1 MYNLGFNFFMKY
13 ILTTISFL
21 IFLISASQAV
31 VIKDIKISNNKRI
44 TEETII
50 TYGNIQLN
58 KDYNQKELNKII
70 KDLYDTN
77 FFKRISI
84 KIDGETLILN
94 VEENKIIQSVRIEG
108 VKSKKIKE
116 AILKNLFSKDK
127 SPFLIEKV
135 KIDVNRIKTS
145 LNNIGY
151 YLSDVKSKIL
161 ENSNDTVELIFEVNL
176 GDKSKIKKIEFI
188 GNKKIKD
195 RTLRSIIV
203 SEEAKFWKF
212 ISNNKFVNQDIINR
226 DKRLLRNFYLSKGFY
241 DVDVQSATVKFLD
254 DKSFKLTYKIDAGEI
269 YTVNDTKLVL
279 PIDYDE
285 KNFVEVKNELNK
297 LKNKIY
303 SLNKISKVVEEIDK
317 VTLSREYDFI
327 NAGYEETIIE
337 NNKIDIVFTVT
348 ESEKFYV
355 ERINI
360 FGNNITHESVIRN
373 SLEIDEGDPFNELLS
388 SKSINNIKATN
399 LFKSVKSSI
408 TEGQDLNTKIIDIT
422 VEEKPTG
429 EIMIGAGAGSEG
441 GTLGFS
447 VTENNFLGK
456 GIKLSSSLD
465 LTEDSI
471 RGLFSVTNPNFN
483 YTGKSLS
490 TSVESTNVDKLTDSG
505 YKSTKTG
512 FTFGTGFEQFQ
523 NVYFTPR
530 LSNFYEDISTK
541 DTASANLKKQSG
553 SYLESKFSYGLDYD
567 MRNQR
572 FQTTDGFR
580 SKFNQFIPIIS
591 EEYSFGNTY
600 DFKTWYKLPNNM
612 VTSLNIYGRTV
623 NTLTGDDV
631 KITNRFW
638 LPRNKLKGFKT
649 RNMGPVDAND
659 YVGGNYGAAI
669 NFDTTLPMVFSNVQN
684 IDVRYFLDTANLWGV
699 DYSSAV
705 DQSNT
710 IRASTGVVVDWFTPI
725 GPLNF
730 SLAQD
735 ISKAND
741 DMTETFQFNL
751 GTTF

>member
-1 MYNLGFNFFMKY
+1 MKF
-13 ILTTISFL
+13 IFTITVGLFL
-21 IFLISASQAV
+21 LISNSYAV
-31 VIKDIKISNNKRI
+31 VIKDIKVNNNKRI
-44 TEETII
+44 TKETII
-50 TYGNIQLN
+50 TYGDIELN
-58 KDYNQKELNKII
+58 KDYDQNELNKII
-70 KDLYDTN
+70 KNLYETN
-77 FFKRISI
+77 FFKKISLN
-84 KIDGETLILN
+84 IDGQILILN
-94 VEENKIIQSVRIEG
+94 LVENKIIQSVKVEG
-108 VKSKKIKE
+108 VKSNKIKE

-135 KIDVNRIKTS
+135 KIDENRMKTS

-151 YLSDVKSKIL
+151 YFSGVKSKIL
-161 ENSNDTVELIFEVNL
+161 ENNNDTVDLIFEVNL
-176 GDKSKIKKIEFI
+176 GEKSKIKKIEFI
-188 GNKKIKD
+188 GDKKIKD
-195 RTLRSIIV
+195 RTLRSVII

-212 ISNNKFVNQDIINR
+212 ISNNKFVNRDIIER
-226 DKRLLRNFYLSKGFY
+226 DKRLLKNFYLSKGFY
-241 DVDVQSATVKFLD
+241 EVDVQSATVKFLD
-254 DKSFKLTYKIDAGEI
+254 DKSFKLTYKINAGQE

-285 KNFVEVKNELNK
+285 NNFIDVKKELSK
-297 LKNKIY
+297 LIGKKY
-303 SLNKISKVVEEIDK
+303 SINKISKVVEEIDK

-327 NAGYEETIIE
+327 NASYTESILD
-337 NNKIDIVFTVT
+337 NNKLDITFTVT

-360 FGNNITHESVIRN
+360 YGNNITHESVIR
-373 SLEIDEGDPFNELLS
+373 SKLEVDEGDPYNELLS
-388 SKSINNIKATN
+388 SKSINNLKASN
-399 LFKSVKSSI
+399 LFKKVDSVLS
-408 TEGQDLNTKIIDIT
+408 EGQSLNNKIIDIT

-429 EIMIGAGAGSEG
+429 EIMVGAGAGSEG

-447 VTENNFLGK
+447 VSENNFLGK

-471 RGLFSVTNPNFN
+471 RGLFSITNPNFN
-483 YTGKSLS
+483 YTDKSLS

-523 NVYFTPR
+523 NVYFTPK

-541 DTASANLKKQSG
+541 STASSNLKKQSG

-572 FQTTDGFR
+572 FQTTEGFR
-580 SKFNQFIPIIS
+580 SKFNQSIPLIS
-591 EEYSFGNTY
+591 EEYSLGNVY
-600 DFKTWYKLPNNM
+600 DFKTWYKLNNNM
-612 VTSLNIYGRTV
+612 VTSLNVYGRAV
-623 NTLTGDDV
+623 NSLTGEDV

-638 LPRNKLKGFKT
+638 LPRSKLKGFKT
-649 RNMGPVDAND
+649 RNIGPVDAND
-659 YVGGNYGAAI
+659 YVGGNYAAAL
-669 NFDTTLPMVFSNVQN
+669 NFDTTLPMLFPTVQN
-684 IDVRYFLDTANLWGV
+684 VDVRYFLDTANLWGV
-699 DYSSAV
+699 DYSSTV

-710 IRASTGVVVDWFTPI
+710 IRASTGIVVDWFTPI

-735 ISKAND
+735 ISKAD
-741 DMTETFQFNL
+741 DDRTETFQFNL

>member
-1 MYNLGFNFFMKY
+1 MKY
-13 ILTTISFL
+13 ILTTISLL
-21 IFLISASQAV
+21 IFLISASHAV
-31 VIKDIKISNNKRI
+31 IIKDIKINNNKRI
-44 TEETII
+44 TEETIV
-50 TYGNIQLN
+50 TYGNIELN
-58 KDYNQKELNKII
+58 KEYNQKELNNIV

-77 FFKRISI
+77 FFKNISI
-84 KIDGETLILN
+84 KIDGETLVLS
-94 VEENKIIQSVRIEG
+94 VEENKIIQSVRVEG
-108 VKSKKIKE
+108 VKSNKIKE

-145 LNNIGY
+145 LNTIGY

-161 ENSNDTVELIFEVNL
+161 ENSNDTVDLIFEVNL

-188 GNKKIKD
+188 GDKKIKD
-195 RTLRSIIV
+195 RTLRSVII

-254 DKSFKLTYKIDAGEI
+254 NKSFKLTYKIDAGEI
-269 YTVNDTKLVL
+269 FTVNDTKLVL

-285 KNFVEVKNELNK
+285 NNFTDVKKELNK
-297 LKNKIY
+297 LKNKTY
-303 SLNKISKVVEEIDK
+303 SLNKLSRVVEEIDK
-317 VTLSREYDFI
+317 ITLSREYDFI
-327 NAGYEETIIE
+327 NASYEETIIE
-337 NNKIDIVFTVT
+337 NNKIDIVFTVK

-373 SLEIDEGDPFNELLS
+373 KLEIDEGDAFNELLS
-388 SKSINNIKATN
+388 SKSINNLKATN

-441 GTLGFS
+441 GTFGFS
-447 VTENNFLGK
+447 ITENNFLGK
-456 GIKLSSSLD
+456 GIQLSSNLD

-483 YTGKSLS
+483 YSGKSLS

-512 FTFGTGFEQFQ
+512 FTLGTGFEQFQ
-523 NVYFTPR
+523 NVYFTPK

-541 DTASANLKKQSG
+541 DTASTNLKKQSG

-572 FQTTDGFR
+572 FQTNEGFR
-580 SKFNQFIPIIS
+580 SKFNQSIPLVS
-591 EEYSFGNTY
+591 EEYSFGNIY

-612 VTSLNIYGRTV
+612 VTSLNIYGRSV
-623 NTLTGDDV
+623 NSLTGDDV
-631 KITNRFW
+631 KITNRFF
-638 LPRNKLKGFKT
+638 LPRSKLKGFIT
-649 RNMGPVDAND
+649 RNIGPVDAND
-659 YVGGNYGAAI
+659 YVGGNYGAAV
-669 NFDTTLPMVFSNVQN
+669 NFDTTLPMIFSNVQN
-684 IDVRYFLDTANLWGV
+684 VDVRYFLDTANLWGV

-735 ISKAND
+735 ISKAD
-741 DMTETFQFNL
+741 DDKTETFQFNI

>member
-1 MYNLGFNFFMKY
+1 MKLFAAT
-13 ILTTISFL
+13 IVGLLFLVTT
-21 IFLISASQAV
+21 AKAV
-31 VIKDIKISNNKRI
+31 VINNIKVNNNERI
-44 TEETII
+44 TKETIL
-50 TYGNIQLN
+50 TYGNIKLN
-58 KDYNQKELNKII
+58 KEYNQKQLNKII
-70 KDLYDTN
+70 KDLYETN
-77 FFKRISI
+77 FFKKISLRV
-84 KIDGETLILN
+84 DGQTLVLDI
-94 VEENKIIQSVRIEG
+94 EENKIIQSVKVEG
-108 VKSKKIKE
+108 VKSNKIKT

-135 KIDVNRIKTS
+135 KNDVNRMKTS

-151 YLSDVKSKIL
+151 YLSNVKSKIL
-161 ENSNDTVELIFEVNL
+161 ENDNNTVDLIFEVTL
-176 GDKSKIKKIEFI
+176 GDKSKIRKIEFI
-188 GNKKIKD
+188 GDKKIKD
-195 RTLRSIIV
+195 RTLRSVII

-212 ISNNKFVNQDIINR
+212 ISNNKFVNQDIIER
-226 DKRLLRNFYLSKGFY
+226 DKRLLKNFYLSKGFY
-241 DVDVQSATVKFLD
+241 DVDIQSATVKFLD
-254 DKSFKLTYKIDAGEI
+254 DKSFKLTYKINAGEI
-269 YTVNDTKLVL
+269 YTVNDTNLVL

-285 KNFVEVKNELNK
+285 NNFADVKKELNK
-297 LKNKIY
+297 LVNKTY
-303 SLNKISKVVEEIDK
+303 SINKISKVIEEIDK

-327 NAGYEETIIE
+327 NASYEETIIE
-337 NNKIDIVFTVT
+337 NNKLNIVFTVS

-360 FGNNITHESVIRN
+360 FGNNITHESVIR
-373 SLEIDEGDPFNELLS
+373 SKLEIDEGDAYNELLS
-388 SKSINNIKATN
+388 SKSINNLKASN
-399 LFKSVKSSI
+399 LFKTVKSSI
-408 TEGQDLNTKIIDIT
+408 IDGQDSNTKIIDIT

-429 EIMIGAGAGSEG
+429 EIMVGAGAGSDG

-456 GIKLSSSLD
+456 GIQLSSSLD

-483 YTGKSLS
+483 YTGKSLT
-490 TSVESTNVDKLTDSG
+490 TSVESTNIDKLTDSG

-523 NVYFTPR
+523 NVYFTPK

-541 DTASANLKKQSG
+541 STASANLKKQSG
-553 SYLESKFSYGLDYD
+553 SYYESKFSYGLDYD

-572 FQTTDGFR
+572 FQTNDGFR
-580 SKFNQFIPIIS
+580 SKFNQTIPLIS
-591 EEYSFGNTY
+591 EEYSFGNIY

-612 VTSLNIYGRTV
+612 VTSLNVYGRTV
-623 NTLTGDDV
+623 NSLTGDDV

-649 RNMGPVDAND
+649 RNIGPVDAND

-669 NFDTTLPMVFSNVQN
+669 NFDTTLPMFFSNVQN
-684 IDVRYFLDTANLWGV
+684 VDLRYFFDTANLWGV

-710 IRASTGVVVDWFTPI
+710 IRASTGIVVDWFTPI

-735 ISKAND
+735 ISKAD
-741 DMTETFQFNL
+741 DDKTETFQFNL

>member
-1 MYNLGFNFFMKY
+1 MKY
-13 ILTTISFL
+13 ILTTLSLLF
-21 IFLISASQAV
+21 FLISTSNAV
-31 VIKDIKISNNKRI
+31 VVKDIKINNNKRI
-44 TEETII
+44 TKETII

-58 KDYNQKELNKII
+58 KEYNQKELNNIV

-77 FFKRISI
+77 FFKKISI
-84 KIDGETLILN
+84 NIDGKTLILN
-94 VEENKIIQSVRIEG
+94 VEENKIIQSVRVEG
-108 VKSKKIKE
+108 VKSNKIKE

-135 KIDVNRIKTS
+135 KTDVNRMKTS
-145 LNNIGY
+145 LNSIGY
-151 YLSDVKSKIL
+151 YLSDVKSKIS
-161 ENSNDTVELIFEVNL
+161 ENSNDTVDLIFEVNL

-188 GNKKIKD
+188 GDKKIKD
-195 RTLRSIIV
+195 RTLRSVII

-254 DKSFKLTYKIDAGEI
+254 NKSFKLTYKIDAGKI

-285 KNFVEVKNELNK
+285 NNFLEVKKELNK
-297 LKNKIY
+297 LQNKTY
-303 SLNKISKVVEEIDK
+303 SLNKISRVVEEIDK

-373 SLEIDEGDPFNELLS
+373 KLEIDEGDAFNELLS
-388 SKSINNIKATN
+388 SKSINNLKATN

-408 TEGQDLNTKIIDIT
+408 TEGQDLNTKIIDII

-429 EIMIGAGAGSEG
+429 EIMIGAGAGTEG

-471 RGLFSVTNPNFN
+471 RGLFSVTNPNYN
-483 YTGKSLS
+483 YTDKSLS

-567 MRNQR
+567 LRNQR
-572 FQTTDGFR
+572 FQTTEGFR
-580 SKFNQFIPIIS
+580 SKFNQSIPIIS
-591 EEYSFGNTY
+591 DEYSFGNIY

-612 VTSLNIYGRTV
+612 VTSFNIYGRSV
-623 NTLTGDDV
+623 NSLTGDDV

-638 LPRNKLKGFKT
+638 LPRNKLKGFVT
-649 RNMGPVDAND
+649 RNIGPVDAND
-659 YVGGNYGAAI
+659 YVGGNYGAAV
-669 NFDTTLPMVFSNVQN
+669 NFDTTLPMIFTNVQN
-684 IDVRYFLDTANLWGV
+684 VDVRYFLDTANLWGV

-735 ISKAND
+735 ISKAD
-741 DMTETFQFNL
+741 DDKTETFQFNL

>member
-1 MYNLGFNFFMKY
+1 MKLF
-13 ILTTISFL
+13 IATFVGLLFL
-21 IFLISASQAV
+21 ITTAKAV
-31 VIKDIKISNNKRI
+31 VINSIKINNNQRI
-44 TEETII
+44 TKETIL
-50 TYGNIQLN
+50 TYGNIKLN
-58 KDYNQKELNKII
+58 KEYDQKKLNKII
-70 KDLYDTN
+70 KDLYETN
-77 FFKRISI
+77 FFKKISLRV
-84 KIDGETLILN
+84 DGQTLILD
-94 VEENKIIQSVRIEG
+94 VEENKIIQSVKVEG
-108 VKSKKIKE
+108 VKSNKIKT

-135 KIDVNRIKTS
+135 KIDVNRMKTS

-151 YLSDVKSKIL
+151 YLSNVKSKIL
-161 ENSNDTVELIFEVNL
+161 ENNNNTVDLIFEVTL
-176 GDKSKIKKIEFI
+176 GDKSKIRKIEFI
-188 GNKKIKD
+188 GEKKIKD
-195 RTLRSIIV
+195 RTLRSVII

-212 ISNNKFVNQDIINR
+212 ISNNKFVNQDIIER
-226 DKRLLRNFYLSKGFY
+226 DKRLLRNFYLSKGYY
-241 DVDVQSATVKFLD
+241 DVDIQSATVKFLD
-254 DKSFKLTYKIDAGEI
+254 DKSFKLTYKINAGEI

-279 PIDYDE
+279 PIDYNE
-285 KNFVEVKNELNK
+285 NNFTDVKKELNK
-297 LKNKIY
+297 LVNKTY
-303 SLNKISKVVEEIDK
+303 SINKISKVVEEIDK

-327 NAGYEETIIE
+327 NASYEESIIE
-337 NNKIDIVFTVT
+337 NNKLNIVFTVT

-360 FGNNITHESVIRN
+360 FGNNITHESVIR
-373 SLEIDEGDPFNELLS
+373 SKLEIDEGDAYNELLS
-388 SKSINNIKATN
+388 SKSINNLKASN
-399 LFKSVKSSI
+399 LFKTVKSSI
-408 TEGQDLNTKIIDIT
+408 SEGQDLNTKIIDIT

-429 EIMIGAGAGSEG
+429 EIMVGAGAGSDG

-456 GIKLSSSLD
+456 GIQLSSSLD

-483 YTGKSLS
+483 YSGKSLS

-530 LSNFYEDISTK
+530 ISNFYEDISTK
-541 DTASANLKKQSG
+541 STASKNLKKQSG
-553 SYLESKFSYGLDYD
+553 SYYESKFSYGLDYD

-572 FQTTDGFR
+572 FQTNEGFR
-580 SKFNQFIPIIS
+580 SKFNQTIPLIS
-591 EEYSFGNTY
+591 DEYSFGNIY

-612 VTSLNIYGRTV
+612 VTSFNVYGRTV
-623 NTLTGDDV
+623 NSLTGDDV

-638 LPRNKLKGFKT
+638 LPRSKLKGFKT
-649 RNMGPVDAND
+649 RNIGPVDDND

-669 NFDTTLPMVFSNVQN
+669 NFDTTLPMFFSNVQN
-684 IDVRYFLDTANLWGV
+684 VDLRYFFDTANLWGV

-710 IRASTGVVVDWFTPI
+710 IRASTGIVVDWFTPI

-735 ISKAND
+735 ISKAD
-741 DMTETFQFNL
+741 DDKTETFQFNL

>member
-1 MYNLGFNFFMKY
+1 MKY
-13 ILTTISFL
+13 ILTTISLL
-21 IFLISASQAV
+21 IFLISASHAV
-31 VIKDIKISNNKRI
+31 IIKDIKINNNKRI
-44 TEETII
+44 TEETIV
-50 TYGNIQLN
+50 TYGNIELN
-58 KDYNQKELNKII
+58 KEYNQKELNNIV

-77 FFKRISI
+77 FFKNISI
-84 KIDGETLILN
+84 KIDGETLVLS
-94 VEENKIIQSVRIEG
+94 VEENKIIQNVRVEG
-108 VKSKKIKE
+108 VKSNKIKE

-145 LNNIGY
+145 LNTIGY

-161 ENSNDTVELIFEVNL
+161 ENSNDTVDLIFEVNL

-188 GNKKIKD
+188 GDKKIKD
-195 RTLRSIIV
+195 RTLRSVII

-254 DKSFKLTYKIDAGEI
+254 NKSFKLTYKIDAGEI
-269 YTVNDTKLVL
+269 FTVNDTKLVL

-285 KNFVEVKNELNK
+285 NNFTDVKKELNK
-297 LKNKIY
+297 LKNKTY
-303 SLNKISKVVEEIDK
+303 SLNKLSRVVEEIDK
-317 VTLSREYDFI
+317 ISLSREYDFI
-327 NAGYEETIIE
+327 NASYEETIIE
-337 NNKIDIVFTVT
+337 NNKIDIVFTVK

-373 SLEIDEGDPFNELLS
+373 KLEIDEGDAFNELLS
-388 SKSINNIKATN
+388 SKSINNLKATN

-441 GTLGFS
+441 GTFGFS
-447 VTENNFLGK
+447 ITENNFLGK
-456 GIKLSSSLD
+456 GIQLSSNLD

-483 YTGKSLS
+483 YSGKSLS

-512 FTFGTGFEQFQ
+512 FTLGTGFEQFQ
-523 NVYFTPR
+523 NVYFTPK

-541 DTASANLKKQSG
+541 DTASTNLKKQSG

-572 FQTTDGFR
+572 FQTNEGFR
-580 SKFNQFIPIIS
+580 SKFNQSIPLVS
-591 EEYSFGNTY
+591 EEYSFGNIY

-612 VTSLNIYGRTV
+612 VTSLNIYGRSV
-623 NTLTGDDV
+623 NSLTGDDV
-631 KITNRFW
+631 KITNRFF
-638 LPRNKLKGFKT
+638 LPRSKLKGFKT
-649 RNMGPVDAND
+649 RNIGPVDAND
-659 YVGGNYGAAI
+659 YVGGNYGAAV
-669 NFDTTLPMVFSNVQN
+669 NFDTTLPMIFSNVQN
-684 IDVRYFLDTANLWGV
+684 VDVRYFLDTANLWGV

-735 ISKAND
+735 ISKAD
-741 DMTETFQFNL
+741 DDKTETFQFNI

>member
-1 MYNLGFNFFMKY
+1 MKLFAAT
-13 ILTTISFL
+13 IVGLLFLVTT
-21 IFLISASQAV
+21 AKAV
-31 VIKDIKISNNKRI
+31 VINNIKVNNNERI
-44 TEETII
+44 TKETIL
-50 TYGNIQLN
+50 TYGNIKLN
-58 KDYNQKELNKII
+58 KEYNQKQLNKII
-70 KDLYDTN
+70 KDLYETN
-77 FFKRISI
+77 FFKKISLRV
-84 KIDGETLILN
+84 DGQTLVLDI
-94 VEENKIIQSVRIEG
+94 EENKIIQSVKVEG
-108 VKSKKIKE
+108 VKSNKIKT

-135 KIDVNRIKTS
+135 KNDVNRMKTS

-151 YLSDVKSKIL
+151 YLSNVKSKIL
-161 ENSNDTVELIFEVNL
+161 ENDNNTVDLIFEVTL
-176 GDKSKIKKIEFI
+176 GDKSKIRKIEFI
-188 GNKKIKD
+188 GDKKIKD
-195 RTLRSIIV
+195 RTLRSVII

-212 ISNNKFVNQDIINR
+212 ISNNKFVNQDIIER
-226 DKRLLRNFYLSKGFY
+226 DKRLLKNFYLSKGFY
-241 DVDVQSATVKFLD
+241 DVDIQSATVKFLD
-254 DKSFKLTYKIDAGEI
+254 DKSFKLTYKINAGEI
-269 YTVNDTKLVL
+269 YTVNDTNLVL

-285 KNFVEVKNELNK
+285 NNFADVKKELNK
-297 LKNKIY
+297 LVNKTY
-303 SLNKISKVVEEIDK
+303 SINKISKVIEEIDK

-327 NAGYEETIIE
+327 NASYEETIIE
-337 NNKIDIVFTVT
+337 NNKLNIVFTVS

-360 FGNNITHESVIRN
+360 FGNNITHESVIR
-373 SLEIDEGDPFNELLS
+373 SKLEIDEGDAYNELLS
-388 SKSINNIKATN
+388 SKSINNLKASN
-399 LFKSVKSSI
+399 LFKTVKSSI
-408 TEGQDLNTKIIDIT
+408 IDGQDSNTKIIDIT

-429 EIMIGAGAGSEG
+429 EIMVGAGAGSDG

-456 GIKLSSSLD
+456 GIQLSSSLD

-541 DTASANLKKQSG
+541 STASANLKKQSG
-553 SYLESKFSYGLDYD
+553 SYYESKFSYGLDYD

-572 FQTTDGFR
+572 FQTNDGFR
-580 SKFNQFIPIIS
+580 SKFNQTIPLIS
-591 EEYSFGNTY
+591 EEYSFGNIY

-612 VTSLNIYGRTV
+612 VTSLNVYGRTV
-623 NTLTGDDV
+623 NSLTGDDV

-649 RNMGPVDAND
+649 RNIGPVDDND

-669 NFDTTLPMVFSNVQN
+669 NFDTTLPMFFSNVQN
-684 IDVRYFLDTANLWGV
+684 VDLRYFFDTANLWGV

-710 IRASTGVVVDWFTPI
+710 IRASTGIVVDWFTPI

-735 ISKAND
+735 ISKAD
-741 DMTETFQFNL
+741 DDKTETFQFNL

>member
-1 MYNLGFNFFMKY
+1 MKY
-13 ILTTISFL
+13 ILTTISL
-21 IFLISASQAV
+21 LVFLISASHAV
-31 VIKDIKISNNKRI
+31 IIKDIKINNNKRI
-44 TEETII
+44 TEETIV
-50 TYGNIQLN
+50 TYGNIELN
-58 KDYNQKELNKII
+58 KEYNQKELNNIV

-77 FFKRISI
+77 FFKNISI
-84 KIDGETLILN
+84 KIDGETLVLS
-94 VEENKIIQSVRIEG
+94 VEENKIIQNVRVEG
-108 VKSKKIKE
+108 VKSNKIKE

-145 LNNIGY
+145 LNTIGY

-161 ENSNDTVELIFEVNL
+161 ENSNDTVDLIFEVNL

-188 GNKKIKD
+188 GDKKIKD
-195 RTLRSIIV
+195 RTLRSVII

-254 DKSFKLTYKIDAGEI
+254 NKSFKLTYKIDAGEI
-269 YTVNDTKLVL
+269 FTVNDTKLVL

-285 KNFVEVKNELNK
+285 NNFTDVKKELNK
-297 LKNKIY
+297 LKNKTY
-303 SLNKISKVVEEIDK
+303 SLNKLSRVVEEIDK
-317 VTLSREYDFI
+317 ITLSREYDFI
-327 NAGYEETIIE
+327 NASYEETIIE
-337 NNKIDIVFTVT
+337 NNKIDIVFTVK

-373 SLEIDEGDPFNELLS
+373 KLEIDEGDAFNELLS
-388 SKSINNIKATN
+388 SKSINNLKATN

-441 GTLGFS
+441 GTFGFS
-447 VTENNFLGK
+447 ITENNFLGK
-456 GIKLSSSLD
+456 GIQLSSNLD

-483 YTGKSLS
+483 YSGKSLS

-512 FTFGTGFEQFQ
+512 FTLGTGFEQFQ
-523 NVYFTPR
+523 NVYFTPK

-541 DTASANLKKQSG
+541 DTASTNLKKQSG

-572 FQTTDGFR
+572 FQTNEGFR
-580 SKFNQFIPIIS
+580 SKFNQSIPLVS
-591 EEYSFGNTY
+591 EEYSFGNIY

-612 VTSLNIYGRTV
+612 VTSLNIYGRSV
-623 NTLTGDDV
+623 NSLTGDDV
-631 KITNRFW
+631 KITNRFF
-638 LPRNKLKGFKT
+638 LPRSKLKGFKT
-649 RNMGPVDAND
+649 RNIGPVDAND
-659 YVGGNYGAAI
+659 YVGGNYGAAV
-669 NFDTTLPMVFSNVQN
+669 NFDTTLPMIFSNVQN
-684 IDVRYFLDTANLWGV
+684 VDVRYFLDTANLWGV

-735 ISKAND
+735 ISKAD
-741 DMTETFQFNL
+741 DDKTETFQFNI

>member
-1 MYNLGFNFFMKY
+1 MKY
-13 ILTTISFL
+13 ILISLSFL
-21 IFLISASQAV
+21 ILLLSKSYAV
-31 VIKDIKISNNKRI
+31 VIKDLKISNNKRI
-44 TEETII
+44 TKETII

-58 KDYNQKELNKII
+58 KDYNQSELNNII
-70 KDLYDTN
+70 KQLYNTN
-77 FFKRISI
+77 FFKKISLNV
-84 KIDGETLILN
+84 DDQTLIIN
-94 VEENKIIQSVRIEG
+94 VEENKIIQSVRVEG
-108 VKSKKIKE
+108 VKSEKIKE

-135 KIDVNRIKTS
+135 KIDENRMKTS
-145 LNNIGY
+145 LNTIGY

-161 ENSNDTVELIFEVNL
+161 ENENDTVDLIFEVNL
-176 GDKSKIKKIEFI
+176 GEKSKIKKIEFI
-188 GNKKIKD
+188 GDKRIKD
-195 RTLRSIIV
+195 RTLRSVII

-212 ISNNKFVNQDIINR
+212 VSNNKYVNQDIIER

-241 DVDVQSATVKFLD
+241 DVDIQSATVKFLD
-254 DKSFKLTYKIDAGEI
+254 DKSFKLTYKINAGEEYI
-269 YTVNDTKLVL
+269 VNSTELVL

-285 KNFVEVKNELNK
+285 NNFIDVKNELDK
-297 LKNKIY
+297 LVGKKY
-303 SLNKISKVVEEIDK
+303 SINKISKVVEEIDK
-317 VTLSREYDFI
+317 ITLSREYDFI
-327 NAGYEETIIE
+327 NASYTEKVVDK
-337 NNKIDIVFTVT
+337 NKLNILFTVS

-360 FGNNITHESVIRN
+360 FGNNITHETVIRDK
-373 SLEIDEGDPFNELLS
+373 LEIDEGDPYNELLS
-388 SKSINNIKATN
+388 SKSINNLKAAN
-399 LFKSVKSSI
+399 LFKTVDSSI
-408 TEGQDLNTKIIDIT
+408 TEGQAANTKIIDIT

-447 VTENNFLGK
+447 VKENNFLGK

-483 YTGKSLS
+483 YSDKSLS

-523 NVYFTPR
+523 NVYFTPKI
-530 LSNFYEDISTK
+530 SNFYEDISTK
-541 DTASANLKKQSG
+541 STASANLRKQSG
-553 SYLESKFSYGLDYD
+553 SFIESKFSYGLDYD

-572 FQTTDGFR
+572 FQTTEGFR
-580 SKFNQFIPIIS
+580 SKFNQTIPLIS
-591 EEYSFGNTY
+591 EEYSFGNMY
-600 DFKTWYKLPNNM
+600 DYKTWYKLPNDM
-612 VTSLNIYGRTV
+612 VTSFNIYGRTV
-623 NTLTGDDV
+623 NSLTGDDV
-631 KITNRFW
+631 RITNRFW
-638 LPRNKLKGFKT
+638 LPRSKLKGFKT
-649 RNMGPVDAND
+649 RNIGPVDNND
-659 YVGGNYGAAI
+659 YVGGNYAAAV
-669 NFDTTLPMVFSNVQN
+669 NFDTTLPMIFSNVQN
-684 IDVRYFLDTANLWGV
+684 VDVRYFLDTANLWAV

-735 ISKAND
+735 LSKAD
-741 DMTETFQFNL
+741 HDRTETFQFNL

>member
-1 MYNLGFNFFMKY
+1 MKLIFTIIIGFLFF
-13 ILTTISFL
+13 LTTSY
-21 IFLISASQAV
+21 AV
-31 VIKDIKISNNKRI
+31 VITDIEVNNNNRI
-44 TEETII
+44 TKETII
-50 TYGNIQLN
+50 TYGAIELN
-58 KDYNQKELNKII
+58 KDYNQNELNRII

-77 FFKRISI
+77 FFKKISLNV
-84 KIDGETLILN
+84 DGQTLVLN
-94 VEENKIIQSVRIEG
+94 VEENKIIQSVKIEG
-108 VKSKKIKE
+108 IKSNKIKE
-116 AILKNLFSKDK
+116 TVLKNLFSKDK

-135 KIDVNRIKTS
+135 KIDENRIKTN
-145 LNNIGY
+145 LNIIGY

-161 ENSNDTVELIFEVNL
+161 ENNNDTVDLIFEVNM
-176 GDKSKIKKIEFI
+176 GEKSKIKKIEFI
-188 GNKKIKD
+188 GDKKIKD
-195 RTLRSIIV
+195 RTLRSVII

-212 ISNNKFVNQDIINR
+212 ISNNKFVNQDIIER
-226 DKRLLRNFYLSKGFY
+226 DKRLLKNFYLSKGFY

-254 DKSFKLTYKIDAGEI
+254 NKSFKLTYKINAGQE

-285 KNFVEVKNELNK
+285 NNFTDVKKELSK
-297 LKNKIY
+297 LIGKKY
-303 SLNKISKVVEEIDK
+303 SINKISKVVDEIDK

-327 NAGYEETIIE
+327 NASYTESVLD
-337 NNKIDIVFTVT
+337 NNKLDITFTVT

-360 FGNNITHESVIRN
+360 YGNNITHESVIR
-373 SLEIDEGDPFNELLS
+373 SKLEVDEGDPYNELLS
-388 SKSINNIKATN
+388 SKSINNLKAAN
-399 LFKSVKSSI
+399 LFKSVDSVIS
-408 TEGQDLNTKIIDIT
+408 EGNSLNNKIIDIT

-456 GIKLSSSLD
+456 GIQLSSSLD

-483 YTGKSLS
+483 YTDKALS
-490 TSVESTNVDKLTDSG
+490 TSVESTNIDKLTDSG
-505 YKSTKTG
+505 YKSTQTG
-512 FTFGTGFEQFQ
+512 FTFGTAFEQYQ
-523 NVYFTPR
+523 NVYFTPK

-541 DTASANLKKQSG
+541 STASSNLKKQSG
-553 SYLESKFSYGLDYD
+553 SYFESKFSYGLDYD

-572 FQTTDGFR
+572 FQTNDGFR
-580 SKFNQFIPIIS
+580 SKFSQTIPLIS
-591 EEYSFGNTY
+591 EEYSLGNKY

-612 VTSLNIYGRTV
+612 VTSFNIYGRTV
-623 NTLTGDDV
+623 NSLTGEDV

-638 LPRNKLKGFKT
+638 LPRSKLKGFMT
-649 RNMGPVDAND
+649 RNIGPVDAKD
-659 YVGGNYGAAI
+659 YVGGNYAAAL
-669 NFDTTLPMVFSNVQN
+669 NFDTTLPMIFSTVQN
-684 IDVRYFLDTANLWGV
+684 VDVRYFLDTANLWGV

-735 ISKAND
+735 ISKAD
-741 DMTETFQFNL
+741 DDKTETFQFNL

>member
-1 MYNLGFNFFMKY
+1 MKY
-13 ILTTISFL
+13 ILTTISLL
-21 IFLISASQAV
+21 IFLISASHAV
-31 VIKDIKISNNKRI
+31 IIKDIKINNNKRI
-44 TEETII
+44 TEETIV
-50 TYGNIQLN
+50 TYGNIELN
-58 KDYNQKELNKII
+58 KEYNQKELNNIV

-77 FFKRISI
+77 FFKNISI
-84 KIDGETLILN
+84 KIDGETLVLS
-94 VEENKIIQSVRIEG
+94 VEENKIIQSVRVEG
-108 VKSKKIKE
+108 VKSNKIKE

-145 LNNIGY
+145 LNTIGY

-161 ENSNDTVELIFEVNL
+161 ENSNDTVDLIFEVNL

-188 GNKKIKD
+188 GDKKIKD
-195 RTLRSIIV
+195 RTLRSVII

-254 DKSFKLTYKIDAGEI
+254 NKSFKLTYKIDAGEI
-269 YTVNDTKLVL
+269 FTVNDTKLVL

-285 KNFVEVKNELNK
+285 NNFTDVKKELNK
-297 LKNKIY
+297 LKNKTY
-303 SLNKISKVVEEIDK
+303 SLNKLSRVVEEIDK
-317 VTLSREYDFI
+317 ITLSREYDFI
-327 NAGYEETIIE
+327 NASYEETIIE
-337 NNKIDIVFTVT
+337 NNKIDIVFTVK

-373 SLEIDEGDPFNELLS
+373 KLEIDEGDAFNELLS
-388 SKSINNIKATN
+388 SKSINNLKATN

-441 GTLGFS
+441 GTFGFS
-447 VTENNFLGK
+447 ITENNFLGK
-456 GIKLSSSLD
+456 GIQLSSNLD

-483 YTGKSLS
+483 YSGKSLS

-512 FTFGTGFEQFQ
+512 FTLGTGFEQFQ
-523 NVYFTPR
+523 NVYFTPK

-541 DTASANLKKQSG
+541 DTASTNLKKQSG

-572 FQTTDGFR
+572 FQTNEGFR
-580 SKFNQFIPIIS
+580 SKFNQSIPLVS
-591 EEYSFGNTY
+591 EEYSFGNIY

-612 VTSLNIYGRTV
+612 ITSFNIYGRSV
-623 NTLTGDDV
+623 NSLTGDDV
-631 KITNRFW
+631 KITNRFF
-638 LPRNKLKGFKT
+638 LPRSKLKGFKT
-649 RNMGPVDAND
+649 RNIGPVDAND
-659 YVGGNYGAAI
+659 YVGGNYGAAV
-669 NFDTTLPMVFSNVQN
+669 NFDTTLPMIFSNVQN
-684 IDVRYFLDTANLWGV
+684 VDVRYFLDTANLWGV

-735 ISKAND
+735 ISKAD
-741 DMTETFQFNL
+741 DDKTETFQFNI

>member
-1 MYNLGFNFFMKY
+1 MKY
-13 ILTTISFL
+13 ILTALSLLF
-21 IFLISASQAV
+21 FLISTSNAV
-31 VIKDIKISNNKRI
+31 VIKDIKINNNKRI
-44 TEETII
+44 TKETII

-58 KDYNQKELNKII
+58 KEYNQKELNNIV

-77 FFKRISI
+77 FFKKISI
-84 KIDGETLILN
+84 NIDGKTLILN
-94 VEENKIIQSVRIEG
+94 VEENKIIQSVRVEG
-108 VKSKKIKE
+108 VKSNKIKE

-135 KIDVNRIKTS
+135 KTDVNRMKTS
-145 LNNIGY
+145 LNSIGY
-151 YLSDVKSKIL
+151 YLSDVKSKIS
-161 ENSNDTVELIFEVNL
+161 ENSNDTVDLIFEVNL

-188 GNKKIKD
+188 GDKKIKD
-195 RTLRSIIV
+195 RTLRSVII

-254 DKSFKLTYKIDAGEI
+254 NKSFKLTYKIDAGKI

-285 KNFVEVKNELNK
+285 NNFLEVKKELNK
-297 LKNKIY
+297 LQNKTY
-303 SLNKISKVVEEIDK
+303 SLNKISRVVEEIDK

-327 NAGYEETIIE
+327 NARYEETIIE

-373 SLEIDEGDPFNELLS
+373 KLEIDEGDAFNELLS
-388 SKSINNIKATN
+388 SKSINNLKATN

-429 EIMIGAGAGSEG
+429 EIMIGAGAGTEG

-483 YTGKSLS
+483 YTDKSLS

-572 FQTTDGFR
+572 FQTTEGFR
-580 SKFNQFIPIIS
+580 SKFNQSIPIIS
-591 EEYSFGNTY
+591 DEYSFGNIY

-612 VTSLNIYGRTV
+612 VTSFNIYGRSV
-623 NTLTGDDV
+623 NSLTGDDV

-638 LPRNKLKGFKT
+638 LPRNKLKGFVT
-649 RNMGPVDAND
+649 RNIGPVDAND
-659 YVGGNYGAAI
+659 YVGGNYGAAV
-669 NFDTTLPMVFSNVQN
+669 NFDTTLPMIFTNVQN
-684 IDVRYFLDTANLWGV
+684 VDVRYFLDTANLWGV

-735 ISKAND
+735 ISKAD
-741 DMTETFQFNL
+741 DDKTETFQFNL

>member
-1 MYNLGFNFFMKY
+1 MKLFAAT
-13 ILTTISFL
+13 IVGLLFLVTT
-21 IFLISASQAV
+21 AKAV
-31 VIKDIKISNNKRI
+31 VINNIKVNNNEII
-44 TEETII
+44 TKESIL
-50 TYGNIQLN
+50 TYGNIKLN
-58 KDYNQKELNKII
+58 KEYNQKQLNKII
-70 KDLYDTN
+70 KDLYETN
-77 FFKRISI
+77 FFKKISLRV
-84 KIDGETLILN
+84 DGQTLVLDI
-94 VEENKIIQSVRIEG
+94 EENKIIQSVKVEG
-108 VKSKKIKE
+108 VKSNKIKT

-135 KIDVNRIKTS
+135 KNDVNRMKTS

-151 YLSDVKSKIL
+151 YLSNVKSKIL
-161 ENSNDTVELIFEVNL
+161 ENDNNTVDLIFEVTL
-176 GDKSKIKKIEFI
+176 GDKSKIRKIEFI
-188 GNKKIKD
+188 GDKKIKD
-195 RTLRSIIV
+195 RTLRSVII

-212 ISNNKFVNQDIINR
+212 ISNNKFVNQDIIER
-226 DKRLLRNFYLSKGFY
+226 DKRLLKNFYLSKGFY
-241 DVDVQSATVKFLD
+241 DVDIQSATVKFLD
-254 DKSFKLTYKIDAGEI
+254 DKSFKLTYKINAGEI
-269 YTVNDTKLVL
+269 YTVNDTNLVL

-285 KNFVEVKNELNK
+285 NNFADVKKELNK
-297 LKNKIY
+297 LVNKTY
-303 SLNKISKVVEEIDK
+303 SINKISKVIEEIDK

-327 NAGYEETIIE
+327 NASYEETIIE
-337 NNKIDIVFTVT
+337 NNKLNIIFTVS
-348 ESEKFYV
+348 ESEKFYI
-355 ERINI
+355 ERINV
-360 FGNNITHESVIRN
+360 FGNNITHESVIR
-373 SLEIDEGDPFNELLS
+373 SKLEIDEGDAYNELLS
-388 SKSINNIKATN
+388 SKSINNLKASN
-399 LFKSVKSSI
+399 LFKTVKSSI
-408 TEGQDLNTKIIDIT
+408 IDGQDSNTKIIDIT

-429 EIMIGAGAGSEG
+429 EIMVGAGAGSDG

-456 GIKLSSSLD
+456 GIQLSSSLD

-541 DTASANLKKQSG
+541 STASANLKKQSG
-553 SYLESKFSYGLDYD
+553 SYYESKFSYGLDYD

-572 FQTTDGFR
+572 FQTNDGFR
-580 SKFNQFIPIIS
+580 SKFNQTIPLIS
-591 EEYSFGNTY
+591 EEYSFGNIY

-612 VTSLNIYGRTV
+612 VTSLNVYGRTV
-623 NTLTGDDV
+623 NSLTGDDV

-649 RNMGPVDAND
+649 RNIGPVDDND

-669 NFDTTLPMVFSNVQN
+669 NFDTTLPMFFSNVQN
-684 IDVRYFLDTANLWGV
+684 VDLRYFFDTANLWGV

-710 IRASTGVVVDWFTPI
+710 IRASTGIVVDWFTPI

-735 ISKAND
+735 ISKAD
-741 DMTETFQFNL
+741 DDKTETFQFNL

>member
-1 MYNLGFNFFMKY
+1 MKY
-13 ILTTISFL
+13 ILITITFLSFL
-21 IFLISASQAV
+21 ISTSYAV
-31 VIKDIKISNNKRI
+31 VIKDIQINNNKRI
-44 TEETII
+44 TKETIR
-50 TYGNIQLN
+50 TYGDIELN
-58 KDYNQKELNKII
+58 KNYDQKELNNII
-70 KDLYDTN
+70 KKLYDTN
-77 FFKRISI
+77 FFKKISI
-84 KIDGETLILN
+84 TVDGQIL
-94 VEENKIIQSVRIEG
+94 VLTIEENKIIQNVRVEG
-108 VKSKKIKE
+108 VKSNKIKE
-116 AILKNLFSKDK
+116 VILKNLFSKDK

-135 KIDVNRIKTS
+135 KIDENRMKTS

-161 ENSNDTVELIFEVNL
+161 ENSNDTVDLIFNVSL
-176 GDKSKIKKIEFI
+176 GEKSKIEKIEFI
-188 GNKKIKD
+188 GDKKIKD
-195 RTLRSIIV
+195 RTLRSVII

-212 ISNNKFVNQDIINR
+212 ISNSKFVNQDIIER
-226 DKRLLRNFYLSKGFY
+226 DKRLLRNFYLSKGYY

-254 DKSFKLTYKIDAGEI
+254 NQSFKLTYKINAGDE

-285 KNFVEVKNELNK
+285 NNFTEVKKELNK
-297 LKNKIY
+297 LIGKKY
-303 SLNKISKVVEEIDK
+303 SINKISQVVEEIDK

-327 NAGYEETIIE
+327 NASYTETVTD
-337 NNKIDIVFTVT
+337 NNKLDIVFTVT

-360 FGNNITHESVIRN
+360 YGNNITHESVIRSN
-373 SLEIDEGDPFNELLS
+373 LEIDEGDPFNELLS
-388 SKSINNIKATN
+388 SKSINNLKASN
-399 LFKSVKSSI
+399 LFKSVNSSI
-408 TEGQDLNTKIIDIT
+408 SEGQEVNTKIIDIT

-447 VTENNFLGK
+447 VSENNFLGK
-456 GIKLSSSLD
+456 GIQLSSSLD
-465 LTEDSI
+465 LTEDSV

-483 YTGKSLS
+483 YSDKSLS

-512 FTFGTGFEQFQ
+512 FTFGTGFEQFEDI
-523 NVYFTPR
+523 YFTPK

-541 DTASANLKKQSG
+541 STASANLKSQSG
-553 SYLESKFSYGLDYD
+553 SYFESKFSYGLDYD
-567 MRNQR
+567 KRNQR

-580 SKFNQFIPIIS
+580 SKFNQTIPLIS
-591 EEYSFGNTY
+591 EEYSFGNMY
-600 DFKTWYKLPNNM
+600 DYKIWHKLPNNM
-612 VTSLNIYGRTV
+612 VTSFNIYGRAV
-623 NTLTGDDV
+623 NSITGDDV
-631 KITNRFW
+631 RITNRFW
-638 LPRNKLKGFKT
+638 LPRSKLKGFKT
-649 RNMGPVDAND
+649 RNIGPVDAND
-659 YVGGNYGAAI
+659 YVGGNYGAAV

-684 IDVRYFLDTANLWGV
+684 VDVRYFIDTANLWGV
-699 DYSSAV
+699 DYSSDV

-735 ISKAND
+735 ISKAD
-741 DMTETFQFNL
+741 DDKTETFQFNL

>member
-1 MYNLGFNFFMKY
+1 MKY
-13 ILTTISFL
+13 ILTTLSLLF
-21 IFLISASQAV
+21 FLISTSNAV
-31 VIKDIKISNNKRI
+31 VVKDIKINNNKRI
-44 TEETII
+44 TKETII

-58 KDYNQKELNKII
+58 KEYNQKELNNIV

-77 FFKRISI
+77 FFKKISI
-84 KIDGETLILN
+84 NIDGKTLILN
-94 VEENKIIQSVRIEG
+94 VEENKIIQSVRVEG
-108 VKSKKIKE
+108 VKSNKIKE

-135 KIDVNRIKTS
+135 KTDVNRMKTS
-145 LNNIGY
+145 LNSIGY
-151 YLSDVKSKIL
+151 YLSDVKSKIS
-161 ENSNDTVELIFEVNL
+161 ENSNDTVDLIFEVNL

-188 GNKKIKD
+188 GDKKIKD
-195 RTLRSIIV
+195 RTLRSVII

-254 DKSFKLTYKIDAGEI
+254 NKSFKLTYKIDAGKI

-285 KNFVEVKNELNK
+285 NNFLEVKKELNK
-297 LKNKIY
+297 LQNKTY
-303 SLNKISKVVEEIDK
+303 SLNKISRVVEEIDK

-373 SLEIDEGDPFNELLS
+373 KLEIDEGDAFNELLS
-388 SKSINNIKATN
+388 SKSINNLKATN

-408 TEGQDLNTKIIDIT
+408 TEGQDLNTKIIDII

-429 EIMIGAGAGSEG
+429 EIMIGAGAGTEG

-471 RGLFSVTNPNFN
+471 RGLFSVTNPNYN
-483 YTGKSLS
+483 YTDKSLS

-567 MRNQR
+567 LRNQR
-572 FQTTDGFR
+572 FQTTEGFR
-580 SKFNQFIPIIS
+580 SKFNQSIPIIS
-591 EEYSFGNTY
+591 DEYSFGNIY

-612 VTSLNIYGRTV
+612 VTSFNIYGRSV
-623 NTLTGDDV
+623 NSLTGDDV

-638 LPRNKLKGFKT
+638 LPRSKLKGFIT
-649 RNMGPVDAND
+649 RNIGPVDAND
-659 YVGGNYGAAI
+659 YVGGNYGAAV
-669 NFDTTLPMVFSNVQN
+669 NFDTTLPMIFSNVQN
-684 IDVRYFLDTANLWGV
+684 VDVRYFLDTANLWGV

-735 ISKAND
+735 ISKAD
-741 DMTETFQFNL
+741 DDKTETFQFNL

>member
-1 MYNLGFNFFMKY
+1 MKY
-13 ILTTISFL
+13 ILITITFLSFL
-21 IFLISASQAV
+21 ISTSYAV
-31 VIKDIKISNNKRI
+31 VIKDIQINNNKRI
-44 TEETII
+44 TKETIR
-50 TYGNIQLN
+50 TYGDIELN
-58 KDYNQKELNKII
+58 KNYDQKELNNII
-70 KDLYDTN
+70 KKLYDTN
-77 FFKRISI
+77 FFKKISI
-84 KIDGETLILN
+84 TVDGQIL
-94 VEENKIIQSVRIEG
+94 VLTIEENKIIQNVRVEG
-108 VKSKKIKE
+108 VKSNKIKE
-116 AILKNLFSKDK
+116 IILKNLFSKDK

-135 KIDVNRIKTS
+135 KIDENRMKTS

-161 ENSNDTVELIFEVNL
+161 ENSNDTVDLIFNVSL
-176 GDKSKIKKIEFI
+176 GEKSKIEKIEFI
-188 GNKKIKD
+188 GDKKIKD
-195 RTLRSIIV
+195 RTLRSVII

-212 ISNNKFVNQDIINR
+212 ISNSKFVNQDIIER
-226 DKRLLRNFYLSKGFY
+226 DKRLLRNFYLSKGYY

-254 DKSFKLTYKIDAGEI
+254 NQSFKLTYKINAGDE

-285 KNFVEVKNELNK
+285 NNFTEVKKELNK
-297 LKNKIY
+297 LIGKKY
-303 SLNKISKVVEEIDK
+303 SINKISQVVEEIDK

-327 NAGYEETIIE
+327 NASYTETVTD
-337 NNKIDIVFTVT
+337 NNKLDIVFTVT

-360 FGNNITHESVIRN
+360 YGNNITHESVIRSN
-373 SLEIDEGDPFNELLS
+373 LEIDEGDPFNELLS
-388 SKSINNIKATN
+388 SKSINNLKASN
-399 LFKSVKSSI
+399 LFKSVNSSI
-408 TEGQDLNTKIIDIT
+408 SEGQEVNTKIIDIT

-447 VTENNFLGK
+447 VSENNFLGK
-456 GIKLSSSLD
+456 GIQLSSSLD
-465 LTEDSI
+465 LTEDSV

-483 YTGKSLS
+483 YSDKSLS

-512 FTFGTGFEQFQ
+512 FTFGTGFEQFEDI
-523 NVYFTPR
+523 YFTPK

-541 DTASANLKKQSG
+541 STASANLKSQSG
-553 SYLESKFSYGLDYD
+553 SYFESKFSYGLDYD
-567 MRNQR
+567 KRNQR

-580 SKFNQFIPIIS
+580 SKFNQTIPLIS
-591 EEYSFGNTY
+591 EEYSFGNMY
-600 DFKTWYKLPNNM
+600 DYKIWHKLPNNM
-612 VTSLNIYGRTV
+612 VTSFNIYGRAV
-623 NTLTGDDV
+623 NSITGDDV
-631 KITNRFW
+631 RITNRFW
-638 LPRNKLKGFKT
+638 LPRSKLKGFKT
-649 RNMGPVDAND
+649 RNIGPVDAND
-659 YVGGNYGAAI
+659 YVGGNYGAAV

-684 IDVRYFLDTANLWGV
+684 VDVRYFIDTANLWGV
-699 DYSSAV
+699 DYSSDV

-735 ISKAND
+735 ISKAD
-741 DMTETFQFNL
+741 DDKTETFQFNL